1 MDLNSKLIWVHLR
14 IIFFCS
20 CCFSEHVAANLF
32 ECTSNRTRVKRES
45 LKWACVLDKAY
56 VRSLRAVFAIGFD
69 DHLGNVYF
77 FRTQVVHLSCGYP
90 KSLYNPSTDI
100 KDLNCSETIS
110 LSVPDWKQRL
120 NWFKKLIFSSIMCHT
135 HTHINEFPAAK
146 RNWQQQISWYEIK
159 INWLLQIITTLMA
172 TILKIPHN
180 S

>member
-1 MDLNSKLIWVHLR
+1 MRDEWGHLSTIFWTTIYVIKCYHSVNICRWAYEPISMDLNSKLIWVHLR

-135 HTHINEFPAAK
+135 HTH
-146 RNWQQQISWYEIK
+146 
-159 INWLLQIITTLMA
+159 T
-172 TILKIPHN
+172 
-180 S
+180 